1 MNSFDDRLQ
10 QLLTAADGKAHAQA
24 ALDEL
29 VRQRMAL
36 ESRVAELN
44 YIRMSEQDDVD
55 RLEARSLKG
64 LVLELIGKREEM
76 LEKEKAEL
84 AAAILKH
91 DLAKRELQAVIELEY
106 ARRAELN
113 RAEDAEAEYERLLK
127 EKADFIGGMGGP
139 DADEV
144 IALRQKIAWG
154 EAQCAELSEALRAG
168 ERALSLASG
177 ALEALDSAGTWGT
190 IDLIGGGLI
199 SDLAKYDAMERAQG
213 YIEKLQGQLR
223 IFRAELADV
232 AMTAQAEV
240 SPDGLFRFADVFFDD
255 IFSAISAKDR
265 IRRCATSVG
274 EAQKRIQKT
283 VRELETRLRSEEAS
297 LAAAREQLRSK
308 VIQTKV

>member
-1 MNSFDDRLQ
+1 MERYDERLE
-10 QLLTAADGKAHAQA
+10 QLLMLADGRAHAQA

-36 ESRVAELN
+36 EKKVADLN
-44 YIRMSEQDDVD
+44 YARMSEQDDVN
-55 RLEARSLKG
+55 RLEERSLKG
-64 LVLELIGKREEM
+64 IVLEILGRREEM

-84 AAAILKH
+84 AAAVLKH

-113 RAEDAEAEYERLLK
+113 RAEDAEAEYESLLQR
-127 EKADFIGGMGGP
+127 KADFIGSLGGP
-139 DADEV
+139 DAEE
-144 IALRQKIAWG
+144 ILSLRQRIARS
-154 EAQCAELSEALRAG
+154 EAQCAELAEAVRAG
-168 ERALSLASG
+168 ERAQSLASS

-199 SDLAKYDAMERAQG
+199 SDVAKYDAMERAQG

-232 AMTAQAEV
+232 AMVARAEV
-240 SPDGLFRFADVFFDD
+240 SADGLFRFADFFFDD
-255 IFSAISAKDR
+255 IFTAISAKDR
-265 IRRCATSVG
+265 IKRCAASVS
-274 EAQKRIQKT
+274 EAQKRIGEM
-283 VRELETRLRSEEAS
+283 VRELNRRLRSEEAS
-297 LAAAREQLRSK
+297 LAAAREQLRNK